1 MYVFD
6 LIVNMHN
13 ITFMIIL
20 LSYLFLFS
28 ICWCVCLFVLLSKLF
43 SFGSAVCW
51 SLTLSCCASEIL
63 LHCLFFSPLV
73 FLSETYVFS
82 LWCFRLWF
90 LYCFIYFDSLLH
102 RQNLLSFLSSAC
114 WNLVWNQHK
123 LVCGYLVS

>member
-1 MYVFD
+1 
-6 LIVNMHN
+6 MHN

-20 LSYLFLFS
+20 LSLFVFFNLLVCLF
-28 ICWCVCLFVLLSKLF
+28 VCLFVLFSKLF

-90 LYCFIYFDSLLH
+90 HYCFIYFHSSLH

-123 LVCGYLVS
+123 LVCDYPVS